1 MLVEEAAEPAIGD
14 GRVAPVMLELDRARL
29 RAGQGQQ
36 RPADGD
42 AAARTRAGRGAEAL
56 WQLASGRKMQV
67 A

>member
-29 RAGQGQQ
+29 RAGQSQQ
-36 RPADGD
+36 RPADGE

-56 WQLASGRKMQV
+56 WQRASRRKV
-67 A
+67 RAA